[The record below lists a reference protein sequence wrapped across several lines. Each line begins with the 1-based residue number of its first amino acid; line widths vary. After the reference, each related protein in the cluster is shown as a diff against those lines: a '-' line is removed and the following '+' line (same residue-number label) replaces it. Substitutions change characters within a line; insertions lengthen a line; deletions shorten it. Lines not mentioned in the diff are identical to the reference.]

1 MRLTA
6 NALPSSLFCKLSRE
20 WRIRA
25 VTCLWIKGASTTVT
39 RVEDVRAMLLRRPPR
54 RSKDYVDAST
64 VLNPNSERLPR
75 ELFARSPLMI
85 DSKASS
91 VTGRALRSS
100 KRVAALVLMDE
111 ARKEQNEIGVQN
123 EAILLMS
130 SIVRESI
137 VKNRRI
143 TRSPGETLVV
153 PMV

>member
-1 MRLTA
+1 
-6 NALPSSLFCKLSRE
+6 
-20 WRIRA
+20 
-25 VTCLWIKGASTTVT
+25 
-39 RVEDVRAMLLRRPPR
+39 
-54 RSKDYVDAST
+54 
-64 VLNPNSERLPR
+64 
-75 ELFARSPLMI
+75 MI